1 MAKLNT
7 KALFE
12 HIHKGPLAPVYLFTG
27 EEAYFMERAL
37 GRITEKALAG
47 APRDFNLDVF
57 YGKDTKAG
65 EVAAQ
70 ASVLPMMADKRVV
83 ILKEADRLRDL
94 GPITA
99 YLGRPSPDTVLILI
113 AMDADRGKERTLSEA
128 IPGSGVTVHFYH
140 PFESELPGLIRTVA
154 RESGYSIDEGAASYL
169 KDVLGGNLALIEAE
183 LRKVFNL
190 LGNRKAVTYEDVKE
204 SVGDFGAPLV
214 FDMIDAVAGKRPGEA
229 VFVLEKLLRDGEQ
242 PLMILG
248 MMAGHY
254 RKLLAAKEGGPEKQ
268 PRAFGNAAKIPAQAA
283 RLTGDE
289 LINAF
294 HLFHK
299 ADVDL
304 KSSSLQP
311 GMVMERLVL
320 ELSGAGLAGTGSTR
334 SGSAG
339 SKGAKGVYL
348 NPLGSR

>member
-12 HIHKGPLAPVYLFTG
+12 HIAKAPLAPAYLFTG

-37 GRITEKALAG
+37 TRIIEKALSG

-57 YGKDTKAG
+57 YGKDTKASD
-65 EVAAQ
+65 VAAQ
-70 ASVLPMMADKRVV
+70 ASVLPVMAEKRVV
-83 ILKEADRLRDL
+83 VLKEADRLRNL

-99 YLGRPSPDTVLILI
+99 YLENPSPDTVLILI
-113 AMDADRGKERTLSEA
+113 AMNADRGKERTLSEA
-128 IPGSGVTVHFYH
+128 VSKNGVTVHFYH
-140 PFESELPGLIRTVA
+140 PFESEMPGLIRAAA
-154 RESGYSIDEGAASYL
+154 RESGCSIDENAAAYL
-169 KDVLGGNLALIEAE
+169 MDVLGGNLALIEAE
-183 LRKVFNL
+183 LNKVYNL
-190 LGNRKAVTYEDVKE
+190 LGSRKSVTYEDVKE

-214 FDMIDAVAGKRPGEA
+214 FDLVDAVADKRPGDA
-229 VFVLEKLLRDGEQ
+229 VSVLEKLLRDGEQ

-248 MMAGHY
+248 MMAGHF
-254 RKLLAAKEGGPEKQ
+254 RKLLAAKEGGSERQ
-268 PRAFGNAAKIPAQAA
+268 PGAFGKAAKLPAQAA
-283 RLTGDE
+283 RLTEEE

-294 HLFHK
+294 HLFHR

-320 ELSGAGLAGTGSTR
+320 DLSGAGLAGTR
-334 SGSAG
+334 
-339 SKGAKGVYL
+339 KRQGAFSS
-348 NPLGSR
+348 PLGSR